1 MRLHPTPLS
10 WLVCASL
17 VACQGLPP
25 PTGVT
30 VQLEPRSGSQVRGS
44 VRLTPHGDGLW
55 VQAEIEGLQ
64 ALAEHGFHVHE
75 RGDCSAPDG
84 SSAGGHFNPH
94 GAPHGQA
101 GAPGHAHHAG
111 DMPNLRAD
119 SAGRAR
125 YSAALA
131 GLTLDGPN
139 GVRGRSVVVH
149 RDADDYR
156 SQPAGNSGP
165 RIACAVIAQ

>member
-1 MRLHPTPLS
+1 MRLSITPLS
-10 WLVCASL
+10 LLACAGL
-17 VACQGLPP
+17 VACQTLPP
-25 PTGVT
+25 PAGLT
-30 VQLEPRSGSQVRGS
+30 VPLQPRSGSQVRGS
-44 VRLTPHGDGLW
+44 VHLTPTSDGLR

-64 ALAEHGFHVHE
+64 PLAEHGFHVHE
-75 RGDCSAPDG
+75 RGDCSAPDA

-101 GAPGHAHHAG
+101 GVLGQAHHAG
-111 DMPNLRAD
+111 DMPNVRAD

-125 YSAALA
+125 YSSTLA

-165 RIACAVIAQ
+165 RIACAVIPQ